1 MVVGDVVSVQL
12 VGGNWWD
19 SALPILV
26 KANQSQTYESVSQEI
41 EIEDD
46 ARLQLDLSW
55 RGEKLPQFVSRVRS
69 SREIESVTY
78 LRLFSMRTVLVLF
91 AQ

>member
-41 EIEDD
+41 ELEDGTM
-46 ARLQLDLSW
+46 LQLDLS
-55 RGEKLPQFVSRVRS
+55 
-69 SREIESVTY
+69 
-78 LRLFSMRTVLVLF
+78 
-91 AQ
+91 